1 MQEMEKD
8 APWKVPL
15 KTSIQSNWHSNL
27 QLIFDH
33 LQKEIASPNALQ
45 CTPHPHLSS
54 EQCLYYTEH
63 RSAWLQNNS
72 PSDLVTI
79 HENSSGVK
87 VVARIISTY
96 SETKAQFC
104 AMVEENKRVRIVRMN
119 FIQVEVY
126 LFLWDKCLFR
136 YHVFS
141 NFAEWLGT

>member
-1 MQEMEKD
+1 MQEMER
-8 APWKVPL
+8 AASWKVPL

-54 EQCLYYTEH
+54 DQCCLYYTEH

-79 HENSSGVK
+79 HENSSGK